1 MQETWVQSLG
11 WEDPQEKKMAA
22 HSSMLAWRIPWT
34 EEPGRQH
41 FMGSQR
47 VGYDW
52 AHTHTH
58 TPYGLWTAME
68 SHAGKH
74 VFMNAAVAYLL
85 CFSTAWKEIH
95 FQNVCSSKSLGR
107 SHSMHLLQEKQKCF
121 LQEMMMKLR
130 IQCILCFRQ
139 KSPGTVLMPKGT
151 TGLVKR
157 EIISLTEKCRKVCEY
172 T

>member
-1 MQETWVQSLG
+1 
-11 WEDPQEKKMAA
+11 
-22 HSSMLAWRIPWT
+22 
-34 EEPGRQH
+34 
-41 FMGSQR
+41 
-47 VGYDW
+47 
-52 AHTHTH
+52 
-58 TPYGLWTAME
+58 
-68 SHAGKH
+68 
-74 VFMNAAVAYLL
+74 
-85 CFSTAWKEIH
+85 
-95 FQNVCSSKSLGR
+95 
-107 SHSMHLLQEKQKCF
+107 MHLLQEKQKCF